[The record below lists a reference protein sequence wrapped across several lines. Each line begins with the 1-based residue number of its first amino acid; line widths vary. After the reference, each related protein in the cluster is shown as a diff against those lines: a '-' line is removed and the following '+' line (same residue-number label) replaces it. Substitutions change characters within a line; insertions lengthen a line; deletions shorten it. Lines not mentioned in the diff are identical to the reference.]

1 MFQTS
6 FKQGDGNGAA
16 CPRCGHSLPAED
28 INVGAD
34 TALCRSCGSIHAFS
48 DLVHGSS
55 HFNISQP
62 PSGVSVDQFAN
73 GFRASATTRAWYALF
88 LVPFMCVWSGASLG
102 GIYGSQIRSGK
113 LNLAISLFGIPFI
126 LGTLLLGSQA
136 LMATFGRVA
145 VIREGDDGA
154 IFVGIGP
161 LGWTRRFRWSE
172 AVSAMEAD
180 TRSNYRG
187 RLPMQLIS
195 LKTVADGIP
204 KTIRFGAQ
212 LSADRREFLLALI
225 RSQLLRGR

>member
-1 MFQTS
+1 
-6 FKQGDGNGAA
+6 
-16 CPRCGHSLPAED
+16 
-28 INVGAD
+28 
-34 TALCRSCGSIHAFS
+34 
-48 DLVHGSS
+48 
-55 HFNISQP
+55 
-62 PSGVSVDQFAN
+62 VDQFAN